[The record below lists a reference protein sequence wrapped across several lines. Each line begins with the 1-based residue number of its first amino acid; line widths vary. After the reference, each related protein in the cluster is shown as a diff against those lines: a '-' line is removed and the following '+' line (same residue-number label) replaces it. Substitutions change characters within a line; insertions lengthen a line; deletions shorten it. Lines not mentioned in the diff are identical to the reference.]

1 MTSSVSGSVP
11 ASSVLSSVLSPSV
24 SASVGLS
31 VSTVSSSVS
40 GTSPF
45 SGFGIGG
52 GGAVSACGLTISS
65 RPISGTSIT
74 RGLVSIFPASGYTM
88 CAPVI

>member
-65 RPISGTSIT
+65 RPISIT